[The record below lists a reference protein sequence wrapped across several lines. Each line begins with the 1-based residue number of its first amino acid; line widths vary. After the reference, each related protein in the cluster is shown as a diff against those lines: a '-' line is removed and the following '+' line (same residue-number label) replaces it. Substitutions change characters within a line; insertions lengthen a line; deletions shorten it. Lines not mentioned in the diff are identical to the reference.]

1 MYLCVFIHVLLQ
13 LCPGCMRPDDP
24 FTPSMSVPLPQRMQL
39 DIILT
44 SLQDHTHVASL
55 LGYSSPADGPEV
67 LSSGLGFSASPDLAF
82 SATAGHPD
90 THLAEILMKTLLR
103 NLGFYTV
110 RRTQKIILR
119 FYNIG
124 LLGCLWICTE
134 LQSQSRPDTDV
145 NTIIS
150 KSIPDWTREDNGSAV
165 TKVQM
170 NTLTKTQQSN
180 HFCFFFLEQD
190 QAFGELEKNSDKLQP
205 GTSSSDSSQPAHLH
219 QLLCSLQKQLLAYC
233 HINAVTEVGGSF
245 ITQLLFRPKL

>member
-1 MYLCVFIHVLLQ
+1 MCVYIFIIYIQYIVCVLVYMCVFIHVLLQ

-124 LLGCLWICTE
+124 LLGCLWICME

-180 HFCFFFLEQD
+180 HFCFFFLNRIRRLGSWRRT
-190 QAFGELEKNSDKLQP
+190 ATN
-205 GTSSSDSSQPAHLH
+205 
-219 QLLCSLQKQLLAYC
+219 CSLAR
-233 HINAVTEVGGSF
+233 
-245 ITQLLFRPKL
+245 RPLTAASRPTFTSCSALCRSSC

>member
-1 MYLCVFIHVLLQ
+1 MCIFIHVLLQ

-110 RRTQKIILR
+110 RRTRKIIVR

-124 LLGCLWICTE
+124 LLGCLWICME
-134 LQSQSRPDTDV
+134 L
-145 NTIIS
+145 
-150 KSIPDWTREDNGSAV
+150 PDWTTEDNGSAV
-165 TKVQM
+165 I
-170 NTLTKTQQSN
+170 QS
-180 HFCFFFLEQD
+180 
-190 QAFGELEKNSDKLQP
+190 KS
-205 GTSSSDSSQPAHLH
+205 
-219 QLLCSLQKQLLAYC
+219 
-233 HINAVTEVGGSF
+233 
-245 ITQLLFRPKL
+245 R